1 MVDSSPAELP
11 PIVIRGARTHNLDE
25 VDLDIARGKL
35 TVFCGVSGSGKT
47 SMAIDT
53 IHAEGQR
60 RYIESFSAYTRQ
72 FLQQLDKPDADR
84 IEAVPP
90 TIAVTQQSR
99 SRSGRAT
106 VATATEVADYLRVFF
121 ARLGTVHCLGCD
133 KPLELQSPESIA
145 TETAKLAEGT
155 KLLVAFAA
163 HCPPREEIEIW
174 LGELREAGYIR
185 LVAGGKTIGVDDA
198 LRDLAATNLEPDAE
212 VLVVIDRLT
221 AGSSSDSRMQES
233 LETALA
239 AGDESCVVLHED
251 DQAKPEAVTTVGGR
265 SWRRLDYQL
274 GLHCG
279 ECNLSAEVPE
289 PRLLDFNSP
298 LGACE
303 ACEGFGSVSEV
314 DMQLVVPD
322 ETKTI
327 RGGAIAPWNTPAY
340 AHELEELLE
349 LADEHDLPV
358 DVPYSELTERQK
370 NLIIVGV
377 ASKNFGGL
385 TGFFRWLDKR
395 KYKMHLRVFASRWRS
410 YRPCPTCNGTRL
422 RPEALAIR
430 IEGANI
436 ADVYRQEIR
445 QAIDW
450 LGNLAFDAMVS
461 RVSQQLLG
469 DVAPRLGYLSE
480 VGVGYLTLDR
490 PLRTLSTGE
499 SQRVAMTTTLG
510 STLVDMLYVLDEPTS
525 GLHASDSDRLLKAI
539 GRLRDRGN
547 TIVVVEHDE
556 TMITGCDE
564 VVEFGPYAG
573 VEGGQVVFQ
582 GSPADLT
589 NADHSPTG
597 QWLAGRRVLGSA
609 EKRRPATNGA
619 LKLVGARGNNL
630 QNLTVEF
637 PLGVFAAVTGASGA
651 GKSTLVQQ
659 TLYPA
664 IALAIHKSD
673 SKQNSESV
681 APYDELIGGGQ
692 LEDVVLIDQSPVA
705 RSSRSNPVT
714 YVKAFDPIRA
724 VFAEQPEASAR
735 GLTTSQF
742 SFNVEGGRC
751 ERCQGTGRIE
761 VDMQFLADVTM
772 TCGDCQGQRYK
783 PEVLEVHYR
792 GLTIAEVL
800 EMSAYDAFRFF
811 RGHQKLQGKLK
822 SLLDVGLHY
831 IGLGQAA
838 NTLSGGEAQRLKLAS
853 HLSAKRKGRT
863 LFLLDE
869 PSTGLHFSDV
879 VKLVDCFDALIDV
892 GHSVLV
898 VDHNVPLLQAADY
911 IIDLGPGAASDGGTI
926 VAEGTPEQVAKRK
939 QSITGRVLAKALK
952 RQVDA
957 AKELELD

>member
-1 MVDSSPAELP
+1 MADSSPAELP

-53 IHAEGQR
+53 LHAEGQR

-121 ARLGTVHCLGCD
+121 ARLGTVHCMGCD
-133 KPLELQSPESIA
+133 KPLQLQSPESIA
-145 TETAKLAEGT
+145 GELATLAEGT
-155 KLLVAFAA
+155 KLLVAFADR
-163 HCPPREEIEIW
+163 CPSSDEIELW
-174 LGELREAGYIR
+174 LEELREAGYIR
-185 LVAGGKTIGVDDA
+185 LIAGGEIIGVDDA
-198 LRDLAATNLEPDAE
+198 LRDLAAANLQPDSE

-221 AGSSSDSRMQES
+221 AGGASSRLQES
-233 LETALA
+233 LETALD
-239 AGDESCVVLHED
+239 AGNQACVVLHESTQGD
-251 DQAKPEAVTTVGGR
+251 AAADTTIAGR
-265 SWRRLDYQL
+265 AWRRLDYQL

-279 ECNLSAEVPE
+279 DCNLSAEVPE

-303 ACEGFGSVSEV
+303 FCEGFGSVSEV
-314 DMQLVVPD
+314 DMELVVPD
-322 ETKTI
+322 QQKSI
-327 RGGAIAPWNTPAY
+327 REGAIAPWNTPAY
-340 AHELEELLE
+340 EHELEELLE
-349 LADEHDLPV
+349 LAEEYDLPV
-358 DVPYSELTERQK
+358 DVPYAELTEQQK
-370 NLIIVGV
+370 SLIVVGV
-377 ASKNFGGL
+377 APKNFGGL
-385 TGFFRWLDKR
+385 NGFFRWLDKR

-410 YRPCPTCNGTRL
+410 YRPCPHCQGARL

-430 IEGANI
+430 IQGANL
-436 ADVYRQEIR
+436 ADIYQKEIR

-450 LGNLAFDAMVS
+450 IAELEFDNTVS
-461 RVSQQLLG
+461 HAAEQLLG
-469 DVAPRLGYLSE
+469 DVAPRLGYLNE

-510 STLVDMLYVLDEPTS
+510 SSLVDMLYVLDEPTS
-525 GLHASDSDRLLKAI
+525 GLHASDSDRLLTAI
-539 GRLRDRGN
+539 RRLRDRGN

-556 TMITGCDE
+556 TIITGGDE

-582 GSPADLT
+582 GSPADLAI
-589 NADHSPTG
+589 ADQSPTG
-597 QWLAGRRVLGSA
+597 QWLAGKRVLGSA
-609 EKRRPATNGA
+609 EKRRPATAGT

-630 QNLTVEF
+630 QNLSVEF
-637 PLGVFAAVTGASGA
+637 PLSVFAAVTGVSGA

-664 IALAIHKSD
+664 IVQAIHKSD
-673 SKQNSESV
+673 NSKADEPV
-681 APYDELIGGGQ
+681 APYDQLVGGGQ
-692 LEDVVLIDQSPVA
+692 LEDVELIDQSPVA

-724 VFAEQPEASAR
+724 VFAEQSEASAR
-735 GLTTSQF
+735 GLTASHF

-800 EMSAYDAFRFF
+800 GMSAYDAFRFF

-879 VKLVDCFDALIDV
+879 VKLADCFDALIDV

-911 IIDLGPGAASDGGTI
+911 IIDLGPGAAGEGGTV
-926 VAEGTPEQVAKRK
+926 VAQGTPEQVAKCK
-939 QSITGRVLAKALK
+939 QSLTGRVLAKALK

>member
-1 MVDSSPAELP
+1 MADSSPAEP
-11 PIVIRGARTHNLDE
+11 SPIVIRGARTHNLDE
-25 VDLDIARGKL
+25 VDLDVARGKL

-53 IHAEGQR
+53 LHAEGQR

-121 ARLGTVHCLGCD
+121 ARLGTVHCMGCD
-133 KPLELQSPESIA
+133 KPLQLQSPESIA
-145 TETAKLAEGT
+145 GELAKLAEGT
-155 KLLVAFAA
+155 KLLVAFADR
-163 HCPPREEIEIW
+163 CPASEEIELW

-185 LVAGGKTIGVDDA
+185 LIAGGEMLAVDDA
-198 LRDLAATNLEPDAE
+198 LRDLAAANLQPDSE

-221 AGSSSDSRMQES
+221 AGGASSRLQES
-233 LETALA
+233 LETALD
-239 AGDESCVVLHED
+239 AGDQACVVLHESTHGD
-251 DQAKPEAVTTVGGR
+251 AAANTTIAGR
-265 SWRRLDYQL
+265 AWHRFDYQL

-279 ECNLSAEVPE
+279 DCNLSAEVPE

-314 DMQLVVPD
+314 DMELVVPD
-322 ETKTI
+322 RGKSI
-327 RGGAIAPWNTPAY
+327 REGAIAPWNTPAY

-349 LADEHDLPV
+349 LADEYDLPV
-358 DVPYSELTERQK
+358 DVPYAELTERQK
-370 NLIIVGV
+370 NLIVVGV
-377 ASKNFGGL
+377 AARNFGGL
-385 TGFFRWLDKR
+385 NGFFRWLDKR

-410 YRPCPTCNGTRL
+410 YRPCPHCQGARL

-430 IEGANI
+430 IHGANL
-436 ADVYRQEIR
+436 ADIYQQEIR

-450 LGNLAFDAMVS
+450 IAKLEFDDTVS
-461 RVSQQLLG
+461 HAAEQLLG
-469 DVAPRLGYLSE
+469 DVAPRLGYLNE

-510 STLVDMLYVLDEPTS
+510 SSLVDMLYVLDEPTS
-525 GLHASDSDRLLKAI
+525 GLHASDSDRLLTAI
-539 GRLRDRGN
+539 RRLRDRGN

-556 TMITGCDE
+556 TIITGGDE
-564 VVEFGPYAG
+564 IVEFGPYAG

-582 GSPADLT
+582 GSPADLAI
-589 NADHSPTG
+589 ADESPTG
-597 QWLAGRRVLGSA
+597 QWLAGKRVLGSA
-609 EKRRPATNGA
+609 EKRRPATAGT

-637 PLGVFAAVTGASGA
+637 PLSVFAAVTGVSGA

-664 IALAIHKSD
+664 IAQAIHKSD
-673 SKQNSESV
+673 NSKADEPV
-681 APYDELIGGGQ
+681 APYDQLVGGGQ
-692 LEDVVLIDQSPVA
+692 LEDVELIDQSPVA

-724 VFAEQPEASAR
+724 VFAEQSEASAR
-735 GLTTSQF
+735 GLTASHF

-911 IIDLGPGAASDGGTI
+911 IIDLGPGAAGEGGNV
-926 VAEGTPEQVAKRK
+926 VAQGTPEQVAKCK
-939 QSITGRVLAKALK
+939 QSLTGRVLAKALK